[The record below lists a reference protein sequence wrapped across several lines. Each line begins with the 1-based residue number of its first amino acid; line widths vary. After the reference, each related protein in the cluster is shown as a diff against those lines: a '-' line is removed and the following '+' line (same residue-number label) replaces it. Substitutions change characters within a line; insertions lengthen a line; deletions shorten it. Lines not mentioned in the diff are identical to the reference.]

1 MGTVLTFLAA
11 LLVMA
16 GIPVLISIRG
26 AKKAQAMRVAAEQ
39 KRAAR
44 RDSSK
49 SLPAVKKSRLATP
62 VGVRR

>member
-11 LLVMA
+11 LLVVA
-16 GIPVLISIRG
+16 GIPVAIGFHG
-26 AKKAQAMRVAAEQ
+26 AKKAQAMREAAAQ
-39 KRAAR
+39 KRAVR

-62 VGVRR
+62 VGVKR